1 MATAAKQ
8 PQLSIFNA
16 LKENPKY
23 HQARSLDWFR
33 QKIKDLGATA
43 PTDKT
48 GLLKTTKDLQSSRL
62 MPGTMVFFGYDPKHK
77 ETLPYYDRFPL
88 SFIFSMD
95 KLGMTG
101 INFHYLPLPVR
112 IKLFDKM
119 WQIAKNSKLP
129 TQQVMALN
137 WNLLSNVSKFPEVA
151 PAVKRY
157 LYNHVQTRFIKVP
170 LEDWKTAIMLPNEMF
185 AKQSARTV
193 ASYSL
198 KTIASQFSN
207 T

>member
-8 PQLSIFNA
+8 PVQSIFN
-16 LKENPKY
+16 LLRDNPKY
-23 HQARSLDWFR
+23 HQARSQDWFR
-33 QKIKDLGATA
+33 QKIKELGSAV
-43 PTDKT
+43 PFDKA
-48 GLLKTTKDLQSSRL
+48 GLLKSTKDLQSSRI
-62 MPGTMVFFGYDPKHK
+62 MPGTLVFFGYDPKYK

-88 SFIFSMD
+88 SFIFNMD

-137 WNLLSNVSKFPEVA
+137 WNLLSNATKFPEVA

-157 LYNHVQTRFIKVP
+157 LFGHVQTRFIKIP

-198 KTIASQFSN
+198 KIMASQFKS